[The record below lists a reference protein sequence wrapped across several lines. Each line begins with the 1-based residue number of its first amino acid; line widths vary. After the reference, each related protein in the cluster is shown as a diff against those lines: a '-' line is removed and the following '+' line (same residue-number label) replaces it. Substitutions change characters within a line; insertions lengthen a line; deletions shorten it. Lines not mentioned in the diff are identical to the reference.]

1 MLKVIQQRELERN
14 RWIKITMTVLLV
26 LISLSMLT
34 YLIPGLTNM
43 SATGSPDAV
52 AKVGNVDISAADV
65 QRELNQATRGQNIPP
80 MLKGMYTKQVLDQMV
95 FQHALELEA
104 QRLGFPITP
113 EEMTDRI
120 KQILP
125 TVFSGDTWLKDR
137 YAAEVQMRTGGMSVS
152 QFEEFLRNQMLL
164 ERFPQLV
171 TYVIT
176 VSHAGVP

>member
-1 MLKVIQQRELERN
+1 MLKGIQQRDLERN

-52 AKVGNVDISAADV
+52 AKVGSTEISAQDV

-95 FQHALELEA
+95 FQRALEIEA
-104 QRLGFPITP
+104 QRLGFPVTP

-137 YAAEVQMRTGGMSVS
+137 YASEVQTRT
-152 QFEEFLRNQMLL
+152 
-164 ERFPQLV
+164 
-171 TYVIT
+171 
-176 VSHAGVP
+176 